1 MVIYKNKWFRVE
13 TMGLKPST
21 EKEGSKRKRGQKE
34 KGEEG
39 REGGGRGKQTVSKL
53 HFNKGVEKNFQ

>member
-34 KGEEG
+34 KEIRRDVLRCLGP
-39 REGGGRGKQTVSKL
+39 KPDLVALAAT
-53 HFNKGVEKNFQ
+53 